1 MRMLFAMSV
10 AGSIPLLIYYLVFGT
25 GKKPF
30 AAKQKMCLLR
40 LSMLFFLLPFQDW
53 KYALPNDSFF
63 SFLFLKKSRGK
74 IYYLKLPGYITVYNL
89 EGETYELVAI
99 WKLVF
104 LALWIAGIVTFCIV
118 YVYRY
123 RKMKKTLWND
133 SEKIGKSGNIS
144 YLKNGKVKSPF
155 TIGIFQRWIIFPE
168 EVLDQQEKR
177 MVDLHEKTHVRN
189 RDTLGKC
196 VCVVILL
203 LHWYNPA
210 AWLLLHEYCK
220 TAEELCDEYVV
231 NSLHGKE
238 EAGEYAKLLVKFTET
253 KKQEIVIG
261 KNYLTGGEKQLK
273 RRIERIFHGTKKKKC
288 FPVVVLVTIF
298 LCSATAIGYQKPGG
312 LESSDQFAGV
322 SDGDFYWMDNE
333 GKIIEEENYDFSMG
347 NFVFTENNGKE
358 MTFTKEIQNSRVS
371 CAHTYVTGEYK
382 KHIRNSTGGCKI
394 IIYRAKRCSKCGSI
408 QIIKRLNTLNY
419 EKSTH

>member
-63 SFLFLKKSRGK
+63 SFLFFKKSRGK

-408 QIIKRLNTLNY
+408 QIIKRLNTLDY
-419 EKSTH
+419 EKCNH

>member
-394 IIYRAKRCSKCGSI
+394 IIYRAKRCSICGSI
-408 QIIKRLNTLNY
+408 QIIKRLNTLDY
-419 EKSTH
+419 EKCNH

>member
-30 AAKQKMCLLR
+30 VAKQKMCILR

-53 KYALPNDSFF
+53 KYVLPNDSVF
-63 SFLFLKKSRGK
+63 SFLFLKNPKGK
-74 IYYLKLPGYITVYNL
+74 IHYLKLPRYVVVYNL
-89 EGETYELVAI
+89 ESENYTLVAI

-123 RKMKKTLWND
+123 RKMKRTLWND

-168 EVLDQQEKR
+168 EELDQQEKK

-220 TAEELCDEYVV
+220 TVEELCDEYVV

-253 KKQEIVIG
+253 KKQEIGIG

-273 RRIERIFHGTKKKKC
+273 RRIERIFHGTKKKKY
-288 FPVVVLVTIF
+288 FPVVVLITVF

-394 IIYRAKRCSKCGSI
+394 IIYHAKRCSKCGSI
-408 QIIKRLNTLNY
+408 QIIKRLNTLDY
-419 EKSTH
+419 EKCNH

>member
-1 MRMLFAMSV
+1 MSV

-408 QIIKRLNTLNY
+408 QIIKRLNTLDY
-419 EKSTH
+419 EKCNH

>member
-63 SFLFLKKSRGK
+63 SFLFLRKSRGK

-89 EGETYELVAI
+89 EGETYELMAI

-123 RKMKKTLWND
+123 RKMKKTIWND
-133 SEKIGKSGNIS
+133 SEKMGKSGNIS

-177 MVDLHEKTHVRN
+177 MVDLHEKMHVRN

-288 FPVVVLVTIF
+288 FPVVVLVTVF

-394 IIYRAKRCSKCGSI
+394 IIYRARRCSKCGSI
-408 QIIKRLNTLNY
+408 QIIKRLNTLDY
-419 EKSTH
+419 EKCNH

>member
-63 SFLFLKKSRGK
+63 SFLFLRKSRGK

-89 EGETYELVAI
+89 EGETYELMAI

-123 RKMKKTLWND
+123 RKMKKTIWND
-133 SEKIGKSGNIS
+133 SEKMGKSGNIS

-177 MVDLHEKTHVRN
+177 MVDLHEKMHVRN

-288 FPVVVLVTIF
+288 FPVVVLVTVF

-408 QIIKRLNTLNY
+408 QIIKRLNTLDY
-419 EKSTH
+419 EKCNH

>member
-1 MRMLFAMSV
+1 MSV

-63 SFLFLKKSRGK
+63 SFLFLRKSRGK

-133 SEKIGKSGNIS
+133 SEKMGKSGNIS

-394 IIYRAKRCSKCGSI
+394 IIYRARRCSKCGSI
-408 QIIKRLNTLNY
+408 QIIKRLNTLDY
-419 EKSTH
+419 EKCNH

>member
-238 EAGEYAKLLVKFTET
+238 DAGEYAKLLVKFTET

-394 IIYRAKRCSKCGSI
+394 IIYRARRCSKCGSI
-408 QIIKRLNTLNY
+408 QIIKRLNTLDY
-419 EKSTH
+419 EKCNH

>member
-1 MRMLFAMSV
+1 MSV

-238 EAGEYAKLLVKFTET
+238 KAGEYAKLLVKFTET

-394 IIYRAKRCSKCGSI
+394 IIYRARRCSKCGSI
-408 QIIKRLNTLNY
+408 QIIKRLNTLDY
-419 EKSTH
+419 EKCNH

>member
-408 QIIKRLNTLNY
+408 QIIKRLNTLDY
-419 EKSTH
+419 EKCNH

>member
-298 LCSATAIGYQKPGG
+298 LCSATAIGYQKPEG

-408 QIIKRLNTLNY
+408 QIIKRLNTLDY
-419 EKSTH
+419 EKCNH

>member
-63 SFLFLKKSRGK
+63 SFLFLRKSRGK
-74 IYYLKLPGYITVYNL
+74 IYCLKLPGYITVYNL
-89 EGETYELVAI
+89 EGETYELMAI

-123 RKMKKTLWND
+123 RKMKKTIWND
-133 SEKIGKSGNIS
+133 SEKMGKSGNIS

-177 MVDLHEKTHVRN
+177 MVDLHEKMHVRN

-288 FPVVVLVTIF
+288 FPVVVLVTVF

-408 QIIKRLNTLNY
+408 QIIKRLNTLDY
-419 EKSTH
+419 EKCNH

>member
-63 SFLFLKKSRGK
+63 SFLFLRKSRGK

-89 EGETYELVAI
+89 EGETYELMAI

-123 RKMKKTLWND
+123 RKMKKTIWND
-133 SEKIGKSGNIS
+133 SEKMGKSGNIS

-177 MVDLHEKTHVRN
+177 MVDLHEKMHVRN

-220 TAEELCDEYVV
+220 TAEELRDEYVV

-288 FPVVVLVTIF
+288 FPVVVLVTVF

-408 QIIKRLNTLNY
+408 QIIKRLNTLDY
-419 EKSTH
+419 EKCNH

>member
-74 IYYLKLPGYITVYNL
+74 IYYLKLPGYITIYNL

-104 LALWIAGIVTFCIV
+104 LSLWIAGIVTFCIV

-408 QIIKRLNTLNY
+408 QIIKRLNTLDY
-419 EKSTH
+419 EKCNH

>member
-30 AAKQKMCLLR
+30 VAKQKMCILR

-53 KYALPNDSFF
+53 KYVLPNDSVF
-63 SFLFLKKSRGK
+63 SFLFLKNPKGK
-74 IYYLKLPGYITVYNL
+74 IHYLKLPRYVVVYNL
-89 EGETYELVAI
+89 ESENYTLVAI

-123 RKMKKTLWND
+123 RKMKRTLWND

-168 EVLDQQEKR
+168 EELDQQEKK

-220 TAEELCDEYVV
+220 TVEELCDEYVV

-273 RRIERIFHGTKKKKC
+273 RRIERIFHGTKKKKY
-288 FPVVVLVTIF
+288 FPVVVLITVF

-394 IIYRAKRCSKCGSI
+394 IIYHAKRCSKCGSI
-408 QIIKRLNTLNY
+408 QIIKRLNTLDY
-419 EKSTH
+419 EKCNH

>member
-63 SFLFLKKSRGK
+63 SFLFLRKSRGK

-89 EGETYELVAI
+89 EGETYELMAI

-123 RKMKKTLWND
+123 RKMKKTIWND
-133 SEKIGKSGNIS
+133 SEKMGKSGNIS

-177 MVDLHEKTHVRN
+177 MVDLHEKMHVRN

-273 RRIERIFHGTKKKKC
+273 RRIERIFHGRKKKKC
-288 FPVVVLVTIF
+288 FPVVVLVTVF

-408 QIIKRLNTLNY
+408 QIIKRLNTLDY
-419 EKSTH
+419 EKCNH

>member
-63 SFLFLKKSRGK
+63 SFLFLKKPRGK

-394 IIYRAKRCSKCGSI
+394 IIYRARRCSKCGSI
-408 QIIKRLNTLNY
+408 QIIKRLNTLDY
-419 EKSTH
+419 EKCNH

>member
-63 SFLFLKKSRGK
+63 SFLFLRKSRGK

-89 EGETYELVAI
+89 EGETYELMAI

-123 RKMKKTLWND
+123 RKMKKTIWND
-133 SEKIGKSGNIS
+133 SEKMGKSGNIS

-177 MVDLHEKTHVRN
+177 MVDLHEKMHVRN

-273 RRIERIFHGTKKKKC
+273 RRIERIFHGTKKEKC
-288 FPVVVLVTIF
+288 FPVVVLVTVF

-408 QIIKRLNTLNY
+408 QIIKRLNTLDY
-419 EKSTH
+419 EKCNH

>member
-133 SEKIGKSGNIS
+133 SEKMGKSGNIS

-394 IIYRAKRCSKCGSI
+394 IIYRARRCSKCGSI
-408 QIIKRLNTLNY
+408 QIIKRLNTLDY
-419 EKSTH
+419 EKCNH

>member
-133 SEKIGKSGNIS
+133 SEKMGKSGNIS

-408 QIIKRLNTLNY
+408 QIIKRLNTLDY
-419 EKSTH
+419 EKCNH

>member
-74 IYYLKLPGYITVYNL
+74 IYYLKLPGYITIYNL

-104 LALWIAGIVTFCIV
+104 LSLWIAGIVTFCIV

-298 LCSATAIGYQKPGG
+298 LCSATAIGYQKLGG

-408 QIIKRLNTLNY
+408 QIIKRLNTLDY
-419 EKSTH
+419 EKCNH

>member
-1 MRMLFAMSV
+1 MSV

-394 IIYRAKRCSKCGSI
+394 IIYRARRCSKCGSI
-408 QIIKRLNTLNY
+408 QIIKRLNTLDY
-419 EKSTH
+419 EKCNH

>member
-63 SFLFLKKSRGK
+63 SFLFFKKSRGK

-394 IIYRAKRCSKCGSI
+394 IIYRARRCSKCGSI
-408 QIIKRLNTLNY
+408 QIIKRLNTLDY
-419 EKSTH
+419 EKCNH

>member
-63 SFLFLKKSRGK
+63 SFLFLRKSRGK

-89 EGETYELVAI
+89 EGETYELMAI

-123 RKMKKTLWND
+123 RKMKKTIWND
-133 SEKIGKSGNIS
+133 SEKMGKSGNIS

-177 MVDLHEKTHVRN
+177 MVDLHEKMHVRN
-189 RDTLGKC
+189 RDTLEKC

-288 FPVVVLVTIF
+288 FPVVVLVTVF

-408 QIIKRLNTLNY
+408 QIIKRLNSLNY
-419 EKSTH
+419 EKCTH

>member
-63 SFLFLKKSRGK
+63 SFLFLRKSRGK

-89 EGETYELVAI
+89 EGETYELMAI

-123 RKMKKTLWND
+123 RKMKKTIWND
-133 SEKIGKSGNIS
+133 SEKMGKSGNIS

-177 MVDLHEKTHVRN
+177 MVDLHEKMHVRN

-288 FPVVVLVTIF
+288 FPVVVLVTVF

-408 QIIKRLNTLNY
+408 
-419 EKSTH
+419 

>member
-10 AGSIPLLIYYLVFGT
+10 AGSIPLLIYYLIFGT
-25 GKKPF
+25 GKKTF
-30 AAKQKMCLLR
+30 AAKQKMCILR

-53 KYALPNDSFF
+53 KYVLPNDSVF
-63 SFLFLKKSRGK
+63 SFLFLKNPKGK
-74 IYYLKLPGYITVYNL
+74 IHYLKLPRYVVVYNL
-89 EGETYELVAI
+89 ESENYELVAI

-104 LALWIAGIVTFCIV
+104 LALWIAGIIIFCIV

-123 RKMKKTLWND
+123 RKMKRTLWND

-288 FPVVVLVTIF
+288 FPVVVLITVF
-298 LCSATAIGYQKPGG
+298 LCSATTLGYQKPGG
-312 LESSDQFAGV
+312 PDKELYYES
-322 SDGDFYWMDNE
+322 SDGDFYVDSIDNYDMEVSLDFSE
-333 GKIIEEENYDFSMG
+333 GKNIFIDDI
-347 NFVFTENNGKE
+347 
-358 MTFTKEIQNSRVS
+358 TKEVVEIRETKGARTS
-371 CAHTYVTGEYK
+371 CRHNYKTGKLYKHANVGAKGCKVYEYSVKKCEKCNDMIDRTLLGTRTYVQCP
-382 KHIRNSTGGCKI
+382 H
-394 IIYRAKRCSKCGSI
+394 
-408 QIIKRLNTLNY
+408 
-419 EKSTH
+419 

>member
-63 SFLFLKKSRGK
+63 SFLFLRKSRGK

-123 RKMKKTLWND
+123 RKMKKTIWND
-133 SEKIGKSGNIS
+133 SEKMGKSGNIS

-394 IIYRAKRCSKCGSI
+394 IIYRARRCSKCGSI
-408 QIIKRLNTLNY
+408 QIIKRLNTLDY
-419 EKSTH
+419 EKCNH

>member
-63 SFLFLKKSRGK
+63 SFLFLRKSRGK

-89 EGETYELVAI
+89 EGETYELMAI

-123 RKMKKTLWND
+123 RKMKKTIWND
-133 SEKIGKSGNIS
+133 SEKMGKSGNIS

-177 MVDLHEKTHVRN
+177 MVDLHEKMHVRN

-273 RRIERIFHGTKKKKC
+273 RKIERIFHGTKKKKC
-288 FPVVVLVTIF
+288 FPVVVLVTVF

-408 QIIKRLNTLNY
+408 QIIKRLNSLNY
-419 EKSTH
+419 EKCTH

>member
-63 SFLFLKKSRGK
+63 SFLFLRKSRGK

-89 EGETYELVAI
+89 EGETYELMAI

-123 RKMKKTLWND
+123 RKMKKTIWND
-133 SEKIGKSGNIS
+133 SEKMGKSGNIS

-168 EVLDQQEKR
+168 EELDQQEKK

-288 FPVVVLVTIF
+288 FPVVVLVTVF

-408 QIIKRLNTLNY
+408 QIIKRLNSLNY
-419 EKSTH
+419 EKCTH

>member
-298 LCSATAIGYQKPGG
+298 WCSATAIGYQKPGG

-408 QIIKRLNTLNY
+408 QIIKRLNTLDY
-419 EKSTH
+419 EKCNH

>member
-10 AGSIPLLIYYLVFGT
+10 AGSILLLIYYLVFGT

-63 SFLFLKKSRGK
+63 SFLFLRKSRGK

-89 EGETYELVAI
+89 EGETYELMAI

-123 RKMKKTLWND
+123 RKMKKTIWND
-133 SEKIGKSGNIS
+133 SEKMGKSGNIS

-177 MVDLHEKTHVRN
+177 MVDLHEKMHVRN

-288 FPVVVLVTIF
+288 FPVVVLVTVF

-408 QIIKRLNTLNY
+408 QIIKRLNSLNY
-419 EKSTH
+419 EKCTH

>member
-63 SFLFLKKSRGK
+63 SFLFLRKSRGK

-89 EGETYELVAI
+89 GGETYELMAI

-123 RKMKKTLWND
+123 RKMKKTIWND
-133 SEKIGKSGNIS
+133 SEKMGKSGNIS

-177 MVDLHEKTHVRN
+177 MVDLHEKMHVRN

-288 FPVVVLVTIF
+288 FPVVVLVTVF

-408 QIIKRLNTLNY
+408 QIIKRLNTLDY
-419 EKSTH
+419 EKCNH

>member
-10 AGSIPLLIYYLVFGT
+10 AGSIPLLIYYLIFGT
-25 GKKPF
+25 GKKTF
-30 AAKQKMCLLR
+30 AAKQKMCILR

-53 KYALPNDSFF
+53 KYVLPNDSVF
-63 SFLFLKKSRGK
+63 SFLFLKNPKGK
-74 IYYLKLPGYITVYNL
+74 IHYLKLPRYVVVYNL
-89 EGETYELVAI
+89 ESENYELVAI

-104 LALWIAGIVTFCIV
+104 LALWIAGIIIFCIV

-123 RKMKKTLWND
+123 RKMKRTLWND

-196 VCVVILL
+196 VCIVILL

-288 FPVVVLVTIF
+288 FPVVVLVTVF

-408 QIIKRLNTLNY
+408 QIIKRLNTLDY
-419 EKSTH
+419 EKCNH

>member
-220 TAEELCDEYVV
+220 TVEELCDEYVV

-371 CAHTYVTGEYK
+371 CAHKVIQTLTKICQSVT
-382 KHIRNSTGGCKI
+382 IF
-394 IIYRAKRCSKCGSI
+394 
-408 QIIKRLNTLNY
+408 L
-419 EKSTH
+419 

>member
-1 MRMLFAMSV
+1 MRMLFEMSV

-394 IIYRAKRCSKCGSI
+394 IIYRARRCSKCGSI
-408 QIIKRLNTLNY
+408 QIIKRLNTLDY
-419 EKSTH
+419 EKCNH

>member
-40 LSMLFFLLPFQDW
+40 LSMLFFLLPFQNW

-394 IIYRAKRCSKCGSI
+394 IIYRARRCSKCGSI
-408 QIIKRLNTLNY
+408 QIIKRLNTLDY
-419 EKSTH
+419 EKCNH

>member
-288 FPVVVLVTIF
+288 FPVVVLVTVF

-408 QIIKRLNTLNY
+408 QIIKRLNTLDY
-419 EKSTH
+419 EKCNH

>member
-253 KKQEIVIG
+253 KKQEIVIE

-408 QIIKRLNTLNY
+408 QIIKRLNTLDY
-419 EKSTH
+419 EKCNH